1 MVSIAVKWGPVNIC
15 TDTLHDGD
23 ELRVSYGPTRY
34 WETQS
39 IQVFAVTMQAGT
51 GVGIGP
57 FLGGGTK
64 QKGVL
69 VGYAAQ
75 PL

>member
-1 MVSIAVKWGPVNIC
+1 MVSIAVKGEPVNIC

-34 WETQS
+34 WETQC
-39 IQVFAVTMQAGT
+39 IQGFAVTMKPGT
-51 GVGIGP
+51 GGGTGP

>member
-34 WETQS
+34 WETQC
-39 IQVFAVTMQAGT
+39 IQGFAVTMKPGT
-51 GVGIGP
+51 GGVNRAVS
-57 FLGGGTK
+57 GGTK

-69 VGYAAQ
+69 VGYAA
-75 PL
+75 